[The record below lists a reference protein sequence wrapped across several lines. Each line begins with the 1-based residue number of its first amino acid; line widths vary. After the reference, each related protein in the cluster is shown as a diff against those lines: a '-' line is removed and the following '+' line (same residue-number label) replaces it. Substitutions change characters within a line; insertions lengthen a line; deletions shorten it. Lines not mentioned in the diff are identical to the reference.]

1 MPAALPKLR
10 RVIIYVRTLFL
21 SSFPGRDQLKPL
33 SPGKPLSP
41 AYRLAHRRLGE
52 AEQACYRYCSHAQL
66 PHCPVADQ
74 ISNLNP
80 LRLLAGEQNEIF
92 IYTQPLTHSS
102 NNGLKMVSSCMDSD
116 EYSGSVQ
123 ESMDLPGIGS
133 TCIGYKTIARS
144 GDACG

>member
-41 AYRLAHRRLGE
+41 AYRLGHRRLGE

-66 PHCPVADQ
+66 PHCPVAHQ
-74 ISNLNP
+74 ISSLNP

-92 IYTQPLTHSS
+92 IYTQHLTHSS
-102 NNGLKMVSSCMDSD
+102 NNGLKIVSSCVERMIPFQPLILDRKD
-116 EYSGSVQ
+116 RLDKITVAQ
-123 ESMDLPGIGS
+123 
-133 TCIGYKTIARS
+133 
-144 GDACG
+144 DAFIPP